1 MPLFDTFKSI
11 RTVFG
16 ALLRS
21 ASTFSR
27 SIFTRPIATTVLG
40 GTKFKIHQTVLIPD
54 TTDKT
59 PGTPLELNK
68 RGLKVACG
76 GGTVIEIRQLQAEG
90 GKRMAAPDYF
100 RGHPIEI

>member
-1 MPLFDTFKSI
+1 M
-11 RTVFG
+11 R
-16 ALLRS
+16 
-21 ASTFSR
+21 
-27 SIFTRPIATTVLG
+27 
-40 GTKFKIHQTVLIPD
+40 HWQ
-54 TTDKT
+54 

-68 RGLKVACG
+68 KGLKVACG